1 MLKKVIVILLIILGI
16 SLFNGCLKDKPEN
29 YEQEIECVDSTHTCD
44 SVHESCS
51 DSVKLDSL
59 FKK

>member
-29 YEQEIECVDSTHTCD
+29 YEQEIECVDS
-44 SVHESCS
+44 VHKSCS

-59 FKK
+59 IRK